1 MNPAHK
7 IHERVI
13 GDMSKEQELHHQQ
26 MLEPL
31 RVAIYPTNIAGRIAF
46 SSQAGTVLVG
56 VRPDLR
62 SDECWVCWPLFRPD
76 RTVLPYAD
84 CPMADTL
91 GKKRPIRGRV
101 AERPSGAC
109 LHLMGFSRLFFDGT
123 GRCSGGHHASN

>member
-1 MNPAHK
+1 
-7 IHERVI
+7 VI

-62 SDECWVCWPLFRPD
+62 SDECWSV
-76 RTVLPYAD
+76 
-84 CPMADTL
+84 
-91 GKKRPIRGRV
+91 
-101 AERPSGAC
+101 
-109 LHLMGFSRLFFDGT
+109 
-123 GRCSGGHHASN
+123 GRCSARTGQCCRTLIVRWQIPWGRSGQ